1 MPQQIVQPIVHFRD
15 NRLYINAGIRFPL
28 CHAHMRLLDMSKTS
42 WDMTSIAAQ
51 VTCPRCLARLAPEA
65 ETFEDEPSYA

>member
-1 MPQQIVQPIVHFRD
+1 
-15 NRLYINAGIRFPL
+15 
-28 CHAHMRLLDMSKTS
+28 MRLLDMSKTS
-42 WDMTSIAAQ
+42 WDMTAIAAQ